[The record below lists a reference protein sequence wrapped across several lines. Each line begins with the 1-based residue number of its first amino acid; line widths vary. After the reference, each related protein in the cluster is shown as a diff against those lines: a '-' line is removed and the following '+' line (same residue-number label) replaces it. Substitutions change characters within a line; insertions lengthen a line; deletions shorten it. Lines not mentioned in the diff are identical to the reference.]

1 MTFFEKLMKPFFVSG
16 KIIPARL
23 YNCGNYTLNQLIENN
38 TGGEFD
44 DIITELTTALDNLS
58 IDLGDIDQRL
68 NIQKN
73 KTLSN
78 DQVVDL
84 FKTTMREKEG
94 VIADKVGGFDTDAFR
109 EFYPEGVREYTRV
122 TKTEMPEKTLRV
134 KNVATTYS
142 AALGA
147 TLRNLLQ
154 SFLQL
159 WTDSRNLQ
167 QTQKGL
173 VKRSRK
179 EKKTDVLDV
188 SKTMK
193 KTIGVLWVKYDGD
206 DEQATT
212 YFDFNL
218 LYNYIHHPHQKL
230 SGAVPASS
238 KKVLTN
244 LGFNPG
250 DYISV
255 SNTTTNATFIIYL
268 VAHADDEPTQSVE
281 LAPGKHIKELAS
293 HFGNLDGTF
302 LVIKN
307 ISDVNEATYIVEFLQ

>member
-1 MTFFEKLMKPFFVSG
+1 MKPFFVS
-16 KIIPARL
+16 KIIIPTRL

-38 TGGEFD
+38 TAGEFD
-44 DIITELTTALDNLS
+44 DIITELTTAMDNLG

-73 KTLSN
+73 KTLNN
-78 DQVVDL
+78 DQVVDM
-84 FKTTMREKEG
+84 FRTTMSDKEG
-94 VIADKVGGFDTDAFR
+94 VIADKLGGFNTDGFR
-109 EFYPEGVREYTRV
+109 EFYPNGLTEYSNV
-122 TKTEMPEKTLRV
+122 TKTEMPILTKRV
-134 KNVATTYS
+134 KDVATTYS
-142 AALGA
+142 TALGT

-154 SFLQL
+154 SFEQA
-159 WTDSRNLQ
+159 WIDSRNLQ

-173 VKRSRK
+173 VKTSRR
-179 EKKTDVLDV
+179 EKRADILAV
-188 SKTMK
+188 SKTLK